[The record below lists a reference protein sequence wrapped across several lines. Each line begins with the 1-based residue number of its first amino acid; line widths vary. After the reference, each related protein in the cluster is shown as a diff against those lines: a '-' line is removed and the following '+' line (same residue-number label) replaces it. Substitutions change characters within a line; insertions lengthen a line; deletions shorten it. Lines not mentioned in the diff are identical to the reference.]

1 VDDLVSRLAQQ
12 AVSLEF
18 GDSLLSAVVLEQP
31 VGFGDH
37 AVSPPEEINPRDH
50 DAIAA
55 GDVYLKLRSRQPLLM
70 ENDPRTRLERRFG
83 QPVREINHPPR
94 SRNPWPAV
102 TSQKHPA

>member
-1 VDDLVSRLAQQ
+1 VDDLVPRLAQQ

-18 GDSLLSAVVLEQP
+18 GDSPFSAVVLEQP

-50 DAIAA
+50 GAIAA
-55 GDVYLKLRSRQPLLM
+55 GDVHLKLRRGQPLLM
-70 ENDPRTRLERRFG
+70 ESDPRTRLERRLS
-83 QPVREINHPPR
+83 QPVRELNDPPC
-94 SRNPWPAV
+94 SRNPGPAI

>member
-1 VDDLVSRLAQQ
+1 VDDLVPRLAQQ

-18 GDSLLSAVVLEQP
+18 GDSLFSAVVLEQP

-50 DAIAA
+50 GAIAA
-55 GDVYLKLRSRQPLLM
+55 GDVHLKLRSRQPLLM
-70 ENDPRTRLERRFG
+70 KNDPRTRLKRRLS

-94 SRNPWPAV
+94 SRNPGPAV
-102 TSQKHPA
+102 TPQKHPA

>member
-18 GDSLLSAVVLEQP
+18 GDSLFSAVVFEQP

-37 AVSPPEEINPRDH
+37 AVSRPEEINPRDH
-50 DAIAA
+50 GAIAA
-55 GDVYLKLRSRQPLLM
+55 GDVHLKLRGRQPLLM
-70 ENDPRTRLERRFG
+70 KSDPRTRLERRLS

-94 SRNPWPAV
+94 SRNSGPAV
-102 TSQKHPA
+102 TSQQHPA

>member
-1 VDDLVSRLAQQ
+1 VDDLVPRLAQQ

-18 GDSLLSAVVLEQP
+18 GDSPFSAVVFEQP

-50 DAIAA
+50 GAIAA
-55 GDVYLKLRSRQPLLM
+55 GDVHLKLRSRQPLLM

-83 QPVREINHPPR
+83 QAVREINHLPC
-94 SRNPWPAV
+94 SRNPWPPI
-102 TSQKHPA
+102 TSQKYPA